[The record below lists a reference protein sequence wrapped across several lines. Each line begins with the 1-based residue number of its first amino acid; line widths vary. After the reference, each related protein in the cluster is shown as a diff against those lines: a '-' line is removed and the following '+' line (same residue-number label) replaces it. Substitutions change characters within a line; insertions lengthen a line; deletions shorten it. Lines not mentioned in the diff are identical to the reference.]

1 MALTPLD
8 PTRTDWRYVSASST
22 TYNRSTLE
30 VEAKY
35 SANDMLEVIQ
45 SPLYPMIG
53 STLPGDAS
61 YVLRNRTLSQI
72 GNLREDNGVRRQF
85 LAKLTYE
92 RNTTTAGGAHS
103 GDRDPWELDA
113 QNVRL
118 SVDGEQKSLAKG
130 WDINGNVVANTN
142 SAGLPFEATM
152 TSYYRRLS
160 FEYCIKA
167 NREPKLNLQPVINK
181 AKVKVAGV
189 NIEKECGKLMPLSA
203 EFIVEYDDRGNVAR
217 EYWRVHAEILIKEEA
232 TDYVKDAMTGKTSV
246 KPPPWAIDQLNVG
259 TMAVFINGGKPEQ
272 IYRYYIWNDGN
283 VDNNKKPEFGSA
295 AQAIAAKQK
304 FLDSLP
310 DDKKK
315 NPPDFPITEVTDPM
329 PLDKDGKL
337 ALNLI
342 GTKDYWHC
350 LIFDCLADSWSGYD
364 MPKERE

>member
-1 MALTPLD
+1 MSLTPLD
-8 PTRTDWRYVSASST
+8 PTRTEWRYISASST
-22 TYNRSTLE
+22 MYNRSTLE

-35 SANDMLEVIQ
+35 SADDMLAVIQ

-72 GNLREDNGVRRQF
+72 GNLREDEGRQQF

-118 SVDGEQKSLAKG
+118 SVDGEQKSFVDG
-130 WDINGNVVANTN
+130 YDVNGGVIANVNA
-142 SAGLPFEATM
+142 AGIPFEATT

-181 AKVKVAGV
+181 SKVKVAGV
-189 NIEKECGKLMPLSA
+189 TIEKECGKLMPLSA
-203 EFIVEYDDRGNVAR
+203 EFIVEYNDRGNVER
-217 EYWRVHAEILIKEEA
+217 EYWRVQAEILVKEVA
-232 TDYVKDAMTGKTSV
+232 QDDVKDAKTEKSV

-259 TMAVFINGGKPEQ
+259 TMAVFIEGGKPEQ
-272 IYRYYIWNDGN
+272 IYRYYNWNDGK
-283 VDNNKKPEFGSA
+283 VDGTKKPEFGSA

-315 NPPDFPITEVTDPM
+315 NPPDFPITEVTDPL
-329 PLDKDGKL
+329 PLDADGKL
-337 ALNLI
+337 YLNAI
-342 GTKDYWHC
+342 GHPNEYWHC
-350 LIFDCLADSWSGYD
+350 LIYDCQADAWNGYD
-364 MPKERE
+364 MPRERE